1 MLRLVGGRWV
11 STLPTLVRD
20 MQAQSKTR
28 KENSSMR
35 THASTL
41 ETPLA
46 PNAPIA
52 STEEPTHVALIYL
65 VDDDEGLTDL
75 YTIFLK
81 GTGYAVRA
89 FNSRTEVLEAL
100 RAEDETPDLL
110 IMDYVGHAMP
120 PNWFIQHCLLVEP
133 TLRIL
138 IASGLCHSD
147 FLCPDA
153 RPLRFLQKP
162 FTARTFLEEVK
173 AALAA

>member
-1 MLRLVGGRWV
+1 MGCSQSGEAIPGGKA
-11 STLPTLVRD
+11 D
-20 MQAQSKTR
+20 A
-28 KENSSMR
+28 SSAMR
-35 THASTL
+35 TDVDII
-41 ETPLA
+41 EK
-46 PNAPIA
+46 PIT
-52 STEEPTHVALIYL
+52 TELPQPADKSPPEAALIYL

-81 GTGYAVRA
+81 GTGYVVRA

-100 RAEDETPDLL
+100 RVEDEMPDLL

-120 PNWFIQHCLLVEP
+120 PNWFIHHCLLVEP

-138 IASGLCHSD
+138 IASGLCHGD
-147 FLCPDA
+147 FLCPEA

-162 FTARTFLEEVK
+162 FTARKFLEEVK